1 MRRANATSVGEFFLR
16 HDVPGNKD
24 ARRVLTPAREDSGL
38 FYFVFTPATG
48 TSARARLT
56 RAGGGGGAQGDGAES
71 GDAGPVSAPSAGGFW
86 AGVSAPNAGG
96 WPRMPGDGPA
106 RRGPPLKFFFNNKKK
121 RRKRPV
127 GPETRGAPPGR
138 LGDDIRTGANI
149 GPKLAELWPENGLKS
164 AASFRHFI
172 CRAPPALKL
181 SPQSLPGLPP
191 DPPAPEKNTGG

>member
-1 MRRANATSVGEFFLR
+1 MWRVCGRWFCCVLPVDTVCVGSTLTLSGLGGRRAWGSSVGGRYETIPMRVDRWVIGRLSQSVYARAGVCGVRRANATSVGEFFLR

-106 RRGPPLKFFFNNKKK
+106 RRGHP
-121 RRKRPV
+121 
-127 GPETRGAPPGR
+127 
-138 LGDDIRTGANI
+138 
-149 GPKLAELWPENGLKS
+149 
-164 AASFRHFI
+164 
-172 CRAPPALKL
+172 
-181 SPQSLPGLPP
+181 
-191 DPPAPEKNTGG
+191 